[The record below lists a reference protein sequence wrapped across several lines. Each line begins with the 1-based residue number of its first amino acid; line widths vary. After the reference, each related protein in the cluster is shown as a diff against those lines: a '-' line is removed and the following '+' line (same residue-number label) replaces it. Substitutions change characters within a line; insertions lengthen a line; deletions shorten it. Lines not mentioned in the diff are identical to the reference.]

1 MEKQKAITLIKVLTL
16 EEATEILENQSK
28 MALEVG
34 SYPQNYKRWP
44 GKKLVVNY
52 GSYFELVPDNEFWQR
67 VMREQR
73 ASLKPDNEFCR
84 GLM

>member
-16 EEATEILENQSK
+16 ED
-28 MALEVG
+28 
-34 SYPQNYKRWP
+34 
-44 GKKLVVNY
+44 
-52 GSYFELVPDNEFWQR
+52 SYFELVPDNEFWQR